1 MALFDF
7 LKHKEFA
14 EIYSLKNKVALL
26 EKDLDI
32 FHEREDRLNSEILV
46 LRGERDNLLKYKDI
60 SDVDDEKKRILKE
73 IREAKEDF
81 QKEEQENKCNIEN
94 LKKDISELL
103 KEIEDKKKQVI
114 ELDNTI
120 LLQDYGMYSPVYDF
134 ADSEMYKDRLDAI
147 RTEQKNM
154 ILYKTAA
161 TCSTNWTVNGSE
173 AQGRVMTNQ
182 NIKQILRCFNDECDM
197 LISKVK
203 FNNITAFI
211 EKIRK
216 SYEALNKM
224 NSKNAVSISYEYLE
238 LKVQELQLA
247 YEYAQKKQEEKEEQR
262 RIREQ
267 MREEAR
273 LQKEIEEARKDI
285 EKEQKHYTN
294 ALLKLNKQLEEC
306 DEVEKEILLEKKSE
320 IEQHLSDLDIAI
332 KDIDYREANKR
343 AGYVYIISNIGSF
356 GENVYKIGMTRRL
369 DPMERVD
376 ELGDASV
383 PFKFD
388 VHAMIFSD
396 DAPTL
401 ETALH
406 HAFENKKV
414 NMINGRREF
423 FNVTLEEIEEVVKAN
438 YDKTV
443 EFVQI
448 PQAEQY
454 RESQKII
461 KSLEVL

>member
-7 LKHKEFA
+7 LKQKEFA
-14 EIYSLKNKVALL
+14 EI
-26 EKDLDI
+26 I
-32 FHEREDRLNSEILV
+32 
-46 LRGERDNLLKYKDI
+46 
-60 SDVDDEKKRILKE
+60 
-73 IREAKEDF
+73 
-81 QKEEQENKCNIEN
+81 C
-94 LKKDISELL
+94 LKKDLEISTNKEKELNQKIEEL
-103 KEIEDKKKQVI
+103 KKECEYLSKYKEITDLDSKKDEILSKIKLEEEQAKKMRENHQYEIAELESEIKKLSEERQSKREEIV
-114 ELDNTI
+114 ELDETI
-120 LLQDYGMYSPVYDF
+120 LLQEFGMYSPIYDF
-134 ADSEMYKDRLDAI
+134 ANSELYKDRLDAI

-161 TCSTNWTVNGSE
+161 TCSETWTVNGSE
-173 AQGRVMTNQ
+173 AQGKIMTNQ

-203 FNNITAFI
+203 FNNIAAFI
-211 EKIRK
+211 EKMRK

-224 NSKNAVSISYEYLE
+224 NSKNAVSISYEYLS
-238 LKVQELQLA
+238 LKIDEMQLA
-247 YEYAQKKQEEKEEQR
+247 YEYALKKQEEKEEQK

-267 MREEAR
+267 MREEAK

-285 EKEQKHYTN
+285 EKEQRHYTN
-294 ALLKLNKQLEEC
+294 ALIKLNKQLEYC
-306 DEVEKEILLEKKSE
+306 DEVEKEVILEKKQE
-320 IEQHLSDLDIAI
+320 VEFHLTELDVAI
-332 KDIDYREANKR
+332 KDIDYREANKK

-356 GENVYKIGMTRRL
+356 GEGVFKIGMTRRL

-396 DAPTL
+396 DAPKL
-401 ETALH
+401 EAALH
-406 HAFENKKV
+406 RAFENKKV
-414 NMINGRREF
+414 NMINNRREF
-423 FNVTLEEIEEVVKAN
+423 FKVSLSEIEEVIKNN

-443 EFVQI
+443 EFERI

-454 RESQKII
+454 RESIRI
-461 KSLEVL
+461 LESINSN

>member
-1 MALFDF
+1 MAFFDF
-7 LKHKEFA
+7 LKQKEFA
-14 EIYSLKNKVALL
+14 EIT
-26 EKDLDI
+26 
-32 FHEREDRLNSEILV
+32 
-46 LRGERDNLLKYKDI
+46 
-60 SDVDDEKKRILKE
+60 
-73 IREAKEDF
+73 
-81 QKEEQENKCNIEN
+81 C
-94 LKKDISELL
+94 LKKDLEISANRERELNQKIEDL
-103 KEIEDKKKQVI
+103 KKECESLSKFKEIADLDNKKDEILSIIKQEQEQAKETKNSHEIEITQLKSEIDKLSEEIQSKKGEIV
-114 ELDNTI
+114 ELDETI
-120 LLQDYGMYSPVYDF
+120 LLQEFGIYSPIYDF
-134 ADSEMYKDRLDAI
+134 ANSEMYKDRLDAI

-203 FNNITAFI
+203 FNNILAYSD
-211 EKIRK
+211 KIYK
-216 SYEALNKM
+216 SSDALNRM
-224 NSKNAVSISYEYLE
+224 NSKNAVRLSPDYVK
-238 LKVQELQLA
+238 LKIDELQLA
-247 YEYAQKKQEEKEEQR
+247 YEYAQKKQEEKEEQK

-267 MREEAR
+267 MREEAK

-294 ALLKLNKQLEEC
+294 TLLKLKKQLEDC
-306 DEVEKEILLEKKSE
+306 DEVEKEVLLEKKLE
-320 IEQHLSDLDIAI
+320 IESHLTELDVAI
-332 KDIDYREANKR
+332 KDIDYREANKK
-343 AGYVYIISNIGSF
+343 AGYVYVISNIGSF

-396 DAPTL
+396 DAPKL
-401 ETALH
+401 EAALH
-406 HAFENKKV
+406 RAFENKKV
-414 NMINGRREF
+414 NMINNRREF
-423 FNVTLEEIEEVVKAN
+423 FKVTLEEIEEVVRNN

-443 EFVQI
+443 EFERT
-448 PQAEQY
+448 PQADQY
-454 RESQKII
+454 RESIKILE
-461 KSLEVL
+461 SLNAN

>member
-1 MALFDF
+1 MGVFDF
-7 LKHKEFA
+7 LKHKELT
-14 EIYSLKNKVALL
+14 EIALL
-26 EKDLDI
+26 KKELEIANEKSERLKADLDSSNAMCK
-32 FHEREDRLNSEILV
+32 ELS
-46 LRGERDNLLKYKDI
+46 KYKEI
-60 SDVDDEKKRILKE
+60 SDVESEKERIMSDIQSQRKDFEEEKLSIEKDIVRLKE
-73 IREAKEDF
+73 ESAK
-81 QKEEQENKCNIEN
+81 
-94 LKKDISELL
+94 LSE
-103 KEIEDKKKQVI
+103 EIEIKKKNIV
-114 ELDNTI
+114 ELDETI
-120 LLQDYGMYSPVYDF
+120 LLQEFGMYSPIYDF
-134 ADSEMYKDRLDAI
+134 ANSEQYKDRLDAI

-154 ILYKTAA
+154 ILYNTAA
-161 TCSTNWTVNGSE
+161 TCSTVWTVNGSE
-173 AQGRVMTNQ
+173 AQGRAMTNQ

-197 LISKVK
+197 LINKVK
-203 FNNITAFI
+203 FNNILAYI
-211 EKIRK
+211 DKIYK
-216 SYEALNKM
+216 SSDALNRM
-224 NSKNAVSISYEYLE
+224 NTKNAVRLSPDYVK
-238 LKVQELQLA
+238 LKVDELQLA
-247 YEYAQKKQEEKEEQR
+247 YEYAQKRQEEKEEQK

-294 ALLKLNKQLEEC
+294 ALMKVNKQLADCSET
-306 DEVEKEILLEKKSE
+306 EKDILLEKKIE
-320 IEQHLSDLDIAI
+320 IEKHLSDLDIAI
-332 KDIDYREANKR
+332 KDIDYREANKK

-396 DAPTL
+396 DAPAL

-423 FNVTLEEIEEVVKAN
+423 FNVTLEEIEQVVKEN

-443 EFVQI
+443 EFVKI

-454 RESQKII
+454 RESKKII
-461 KSLEVL
+461 EQLKNNGL

>member
-1 MALFDF
+1 MAFFDF
-7 LKHKEFA
+7 LKQKEFA
-14 EIYSLKNKVALL
+14 EIT
-26 EKDLDI
+26 
-32 FHEREDRLNSEILV
+32 
-46 LRGERDNLLKYKDI
+46 
-60 SDVDDEKKRILKE
+60 
-73 IREAKEDF
+73 
-81 QKEEQENKCNIEN
+81 C
-94 LKKDISELL
+94 LKKDLEISANKEQELNL
-103 KEIEDKKKQVI
+103 KIEELKKECESLSQFKEIADLTKRKDKILSQIRVEEEQVEKAKESHLSEINQLKSEIEKLSEEIQNKKGKIV
-114 ELDNTI
+114 ELDETI
-120 LLQDYGMYSPVYDF
+120 LLQEFGMYSPIYDF
-134 ADSEMYKDRLDAI
+134 ANSEMYKDRLNAI

-161 TCSTNWTVNGSE
+161 TCSTNWTLNGSE

-203 FNNITAFI
+203 FNNIIAYI
-211 EKIRK
+211 DKIYK
-216 SYEALNKM
+216 SSDALNRM
-224 NSKNAVSISYEYLE
+224 NSKNAVRLSPDYVK
-238 LKVQELQLA
+238 LKIDELQLA
-247 YEYAQKKQEEKEEQR
+247 YEYAQKKQAEKEEQK

-273 LQKEIEEARKDI
+273 LLKEMEEARKDI

-294 ALLKLNKQLEEC
+294 ALLKLNKQLESC
-306 DEVEKEILLEKKSE
+306 DEIEKEVLLEKKQE
-320 IEQHLSDLDIAI
+320 IESHLTKLDVAI
-332 KDIDYREANKR
+332 KDIDYREANKK

-356 GENVYKIGMTRRL
+356 GEGVYKIGMTRRL

-396 DAPTL
+396 DAPKL
-401 ETALH
+401 ESALH
-406 HAFENKKV
+406 RAFENKKV
-414 NMINGRREF
+414 NMINSRREF
-423 FNVTLEEIEEVVKAN
+423 FKVSLDEIEEVVKNN

-443 EFVQI
+443 EFERT

-454 RESQKII
+454 RESIKI
-461 KSLEVL
+461 LEVINEN

>member
-1 MALFDF
+1 MAFFDF
-7 LKHKEFA
+7 LKQKEFA
-14 EIYSLKNKVALL
+14 EIT
-26 EKDLDI
+26 
-32 FHEREDRLNSEILV
+32 
-46 LRGERDNLLKYKDI
+46 
-60 SDVDDEKKRILKE
+60 
-73 IREAKEDF
+73 
-81 QKEEQENKCNIEN
+81 C
-94 LKKDISELL
+94 LKKDLEISANKEQELNL
-103 KEIEDKKKQVI
+103 KIEELKKEYESLSQFKEIADLTKRKDKILSQIRVEEEQVEKAKESHLSEINQLKSEIEKLSEEIQNKKGKIV
-114 ELDNTI
+114 ELDETI
-120 LLQDYGMYSPVYDF
+120 LLQEFGMYSPIYDF
-134 ADSEMYKDRLDAI
+134 ANSEMYKDRLNAI

-161 TCSTNWTVNGSE
+161 TCSTNWTLNGSE

-203 FNNITAFI
+203 FNNIIAYI
-211 EKIRK
+211 DKIYK
-216 SYEALNKM
+216 SSDALNRM
-224 NSKNAVSISYEYLE
+224 NSKNAVRLSPDYVK
-238 LKVQELQLA
+238 LKIDELQLA
-247 YEYAQKKQEEKEEQR
+247 YEYAQKKQAEKEEQK

-273 LQKEIEEARKDI
+273 LLKEMEEARKDI

-294 ALLKLNKQLEEC
+294 ALLKLNKQLESC
-306 DEVEKEILLEKKSE
+306 DEIEKEVLLEKKQE
-320 IEQHLSDLDIAI
+320 IESHLTKLDVAI
-332 KDIDYREANKR
+332 KDIDYREANKK

-356 GENVYKIGMTRRL
+356 GEGVYKIGMTRRL

-396 DAPTL
+396 DAPKL
-401 ETALH
+401 ESALH
-406 HAFENKKV
+406 RAFENKKV
-414 NMINGRREF
+414 NMINSRREF
-423 FNVTLEEIEEVVKAN
+423 FKVSLDEIEEVVKNN

-443 EFVQI
+443 EFERT

-454 RESQKII
+454 RESIKI
-461 KSLEVL
+461 LEVINEN